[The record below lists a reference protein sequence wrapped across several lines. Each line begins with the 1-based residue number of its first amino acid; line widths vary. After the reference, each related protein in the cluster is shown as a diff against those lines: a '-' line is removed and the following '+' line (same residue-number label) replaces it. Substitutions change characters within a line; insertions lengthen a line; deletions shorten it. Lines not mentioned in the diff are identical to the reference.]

1 MGQHRKDRTTEE
13 WTAYGHLLLQIIGK
27 RHKLYKEIEP
37 LINKLNE
44 NKLNINECQITES
57 LNSHKYELKDHWRKW
72 TQKIKQIPK
81 DAGRTKF
88 YIKKS
93 TFENILNFICL
104 SPELKL
110 KKGISDEAVFD
121 TLFIH
126 LNGYGI
132 ENTKEMYEIIENLK
146 KYKSTTIEQNYNQK
160 LFGQKRPKLS
170 SPKANKLQR
179 AISKIHKETKTKT
192 KNNETKDDE
201 IKGKIETLINVKRII
216 YDAPNIDYYQGE
228 NNKIINTI
236 LEELKTNNIN
246 SLEKLRHIKEI
257 INNELKDE
265 NEILHREIKSLRTK
279 VTELEDKLTPH

>member
-110 KKGISDEAVFD
+110 KKGLSDEAVFD
-121 TLFIH
+121 ILLIH
-126 LNGYGI
+126 LNSYGI
-132 ENTKEMYEIIENLK
+132 NNTKEMYDLIEKLE
-146 KYKSTTIEQNYNQK
+146 KYKPDTIERNSSKDLFEQEKPKHNDYEVRK
-160 LFGQKRPKLS
+160 LKE
-170 SPKANKLQR
+170 
-179 AISKIHKETKTKT
+179 AIKDIHKEFEPK
-192 KNNETKDDE
+192 KNKETKSE
-201 IKGKIETLINVKRII
+201 IETLINIKWII
-216 YDAPNIDYYQGE
+216 YDAIKTKHYQGE
-228 NNKIINTI
+228 NNTIINSI
-236 LEELKTNNIN
+236 LEELNKNKITNLRELQNI
-246 SLEKLRHIKEI
+246 REI
-257 INNELKDE
+257 VGNKLKDE
-265 NEILHREIKSLRTK
+265 NELLINENDKLHQD
-279 VTELEDKLTPH
+279 VMELELKLLDIDLK

>member
-110 KKGISDEAVFD
+110 KKGLSDEAVFD
-121 TLFIH
+121 TLFMH
-126 LNGYGI
+126 LNSYGI

-146 KYKSTTIEQNYNQK
+146 KYKPTTIEQDYNQK
-160 LFGQKRPKLS
+160 LFEQKRPKLS
-170 SPKANKLQR
+170 SPKAEELQK
-179 AISKIHKETKTKT
+179 AISKIRKETKTKSNGT
-192 KNNETKDDE
+192 KVEKAKKN
-201 IKGKIETLINVKRII
+201 IETLINVKRII
-216 YDAPNIDYYQGE
+216 YDAPNIEYYQGE

-257 INNELKDE
+257 INKELKDE